1 MLITRNASQVFRV
14 ETVLPFFCTPNSRDN
29 CFPLWKGKFHCHE
42 NFHFCW
48 QFPCLV
54 QELLWSQ
61 TLKSSR
67 QHKNVTPVY
76 FDTPTPKSFNLTK
89 NNTSKL
95 IKTNGSK
102 SQVPLLKYSQF
113 QKKIKPVS
121 LNFQSYISLVSLPTF
136 SICTYHV
143 TVLYVHI
150 YSFTLNWVTS
160 STQNCPITSK
170 IKMNG
175 EMHHEKMHLRN
186 ARPPLF

>member
-113 QKKIKPVS
+113 QKKIKPQFLLISNHTYPWCPCPPFLFVHTMS
-121 LNFQSYISLVSLPTF
+121 RSCTCIYI
-136 SICTYHV
+136 
-143 TVLYVHI
+143 VLH
-150 YSFTLNWVTS
+150 
-160 STQNCPITSK
+160 
-170 IKMNG
+170 
-175 EMHHEKMHLRN
+175 
-186 ARPPLF
+186 